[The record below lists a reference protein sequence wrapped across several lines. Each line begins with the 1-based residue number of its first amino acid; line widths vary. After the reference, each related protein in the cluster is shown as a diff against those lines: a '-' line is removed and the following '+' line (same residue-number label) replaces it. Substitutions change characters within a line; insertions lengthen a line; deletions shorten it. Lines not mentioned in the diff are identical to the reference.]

1 MAVVPRVATKKLGVR
16 VRYLSR
22 TALFYLALA
31 LGTAVF
37 IGPIVWA
44 LLTSFKPDNELYTTF
59 WPSRFTLEA
68 YTRSFAVIGYVG
80 RAFFNSFFDYGVV
93 TVIALIFSSM
103 AGYALARLDFVG
115 RTFFFNL
122 ILFTMTIPAML
133 TLVPLYILVAD
144 FFGWSDGYLGIIAPA
159 LVSTLGIFW
168 FRQFFSTLP
177 AELFEAGRM
186 DGLSDLGMLFGI
198 AWPLSKGV
206 VLTVALL
213 IFMQGWN
220 DLLWP
225 LVVEHAQTFQT
236 ASQVVALFVVGG
248 QAGSHVTWQMAMAVV
263 LGAPIVLAYIVAQRY
278 IVESIATTGL
288 K

>member
-1 MAVVPRVATKKLGVR
+1 MAVVTKAATKKLGVR

-22 TALFYLALA
+22 TALFYVALA

-93 TVIALIFSSM
+93 TVGVLIFSSM

-115 RTFFFNL
+115 RGFLFNL

-133 TLVPLYILVAD
+133 TLVPLYILVATV
-144 FFGWSDGYLGIIAPA
+144 FGWSDSYLGIIAPA
-159 LVSTLGIFW
+159 IVSTLAIFW
-168 FRQFFSTLP
+168 FRQFFRTLP
-177 AELFEAGRM
+177 VELFEAGRI
-186 DGLSDLGMLFGI
+186 DGLSDLGMLFRI

-206 VLTVALL
+206 VLMVAVLT
-213 IFMQGWN
+213 FMNGWN

-225 LVVEHAQTFQT
+225 LVVEHDQNYHTAAQ
-236 ASQVVALFVVGG
+236 AVALFVISGQGG
-248 QAGSHVTWQMAMAVV
+248 AHVTWQLAMAVV
-263 LGAPIVLAYIVAQRY
+263 LAAYIVAQKH
-278 IVESIATTGL
+278 IVEGIATTGI